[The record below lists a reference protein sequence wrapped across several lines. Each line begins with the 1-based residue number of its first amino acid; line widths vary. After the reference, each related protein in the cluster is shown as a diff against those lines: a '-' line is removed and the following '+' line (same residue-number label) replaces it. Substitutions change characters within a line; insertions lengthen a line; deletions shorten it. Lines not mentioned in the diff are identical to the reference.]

1 MRWRSTSR
9 FPSPDWARIG
19 LANTNHSYLESR
31 RPSQRASSMYV
42 CLCNEIT
49 DSQLVEAALESPAGP
64 GGSRSSA
71 ERVAD
76 RLGAGLGCGT
86 CRTFAVELVERAAEQ
101 SAVVL
106 PARVREPAGFDAA
119 PDSSDH
125 GALRVSPARNRDA
138 RGDLRA
144 ERPT

>member
-1 MRWRSTSR
+1 
-9 FPSPDWARIG
+9 
-19 LANTNHSYLESR
+19 
-31 RPSQRASSMYV
+31 MYV
-42 CLCNEIT
+42 CICNRVT
-49 DSQLVEAALESPAGP
+49 DRQLVEAAAECAREARRGVGP
-64 GGSRSSA
+64 SFA

-86 CRTFAVELVERAAEQ
+86 CRRFAVELVERAAEQ

-106 PARVREPAGFDAA
+106 PAQVREPAGFDAA
-119 PDSSDH
+119 PGSSDH